1 MNENDKNLP
10 KEIAKFLEARQAR
23 LEQYIEDY
31 HRETIAY
38 LENNGFLGQMSH
50 DEYRGRTFDPSDPV
64 VHKAV
69 EICLEK
75 GKFST
80 GILQTY
86 LSKGHGWVSSLG
98 FLLEHLGVIGA
109 VNGSKPREML
119 IASVEEFD
127 ELANKTS

>member
-10 KEIAKFLEARQAR
+10 EEIAKFLEARQAR

-64 VHKAV
+64 VRKAI

-86 LSKGHGWVSSLG
+86 LGKGHGWVAGLS
-98 FLLEHLGVIGA
+98 FWLEHLGVVGPM
-109 VNGSKPREML
+109 NGNKPRDML
-119 IASVEEFD
+119 ITSMEEFD
-127 ELANKTS
+127 KLAKV